1 MTSKLV
7 AESVAPTS
15 SVDDVAVDVLTH
27 THTLHQVADLAGY
40 VKWILVSGVGRNC
53 YGCQTRLK
61 ET

>member
-7 AESVAPTS
+7 AESVVYCS
-15 SVDDVAVDVLTH
+15 SSL
-27 THTLHQVADLAGY
+27 QVADLAGY

-53 YGCQTRLK
+53 CGCQTRSE